1 MLRLLLKFWLYPVFG
16 MFWAAGAVADA
27 GMGGG
32 GGAGDGAGLGD
43 AGDAGGDGAAD
54 SGGADDADLGG
65 GDDAGDLD
73 ASGSGADADAN
84 ASADPNALVDSGD
97 GRKIPGKIKKLF
109 EAAKAGGF
117 EKEAKQFFFGL
128 QRLNKVIP
136 GGINGAIELARSVEE
151 FGGVEGVQAL
161 QSDLQS
167 HQESD
172 ELFSRADPRWVESG
186 FTENPESA
194 LKLFTHSLDYVAE
207 HHPEQYDHLMAKV
220 IINDLGA
227 APVHEIHAL
236 LSSLKDNA
244 QAQALAKKLAEYYN
258 SRNDTAKKT
267 PEKKPD
273 AQNKALTDREAKLEK
288 QTMDLRFTQVNN
300 EVFPQ
305 MKSDVTKTLQAQA
318 KLGGIDLGKLAKDYP
333 AEWRGM
339 LNEIHQEIMKAATKD
354 QRFIDKHYALVKK
367 GDIKRAAAA
376 VNAKHAAIIPD
387 IARRVMQNYGV
398 FRGKKANGA
407 AGNKGAQGDR
417 GNQGNAGNAGNANQG
432 WTKVSARPQ
441 NGTID
446 WSKTTSAMQLDG
458 KYILNDGKKV
468 VVQY

>member
-1 MLRLLLKFWLYPVFG
+1 MLLLLLNFWLYPVFG

-27 GMGGG
+27 GTGGG
-32 GGAGDGAGLGD
+32 GGAGDGGGLSESGGESSGGED
-43 AGDAGGDGAAD
+43 GGDDGSLSSGLDDGTESD
-54 SGGADDADLGG
+54 SGGDADPE
-65 GDDAGDLD
+65 A
-73 ASGSGADADAN
+73 AAA
-84 ASADPNALVDSGD
+84 ADPNALVDSGD

-161 QSDLQS
+161 QSDLQT
-167 HQESD
+167 HQED
-172 ELFSRADPRWVESG
+172 AELFNRADPRWVESG

-227 APVHEIHAL
+227 APVHDIHAL

-305 MKSDVTKTLQAQA
+305 MKSDVTRTLQAQA
-318 KLGGIDLGKLAKDYP
+318 KLGGIDLPKLAKDYP
-333 AEWRGM
+333 AEWRSM

-387 IARRVMQNYGV
+387 IARRIMQNYGV

-407 AGNKGAQGDR
+407 GPGNKGAQGDR
-417 GNQGNAGNAGNANQG
+417 GNAGNTGNAGNANQG